1 MPLSVKHVL
10 SGALVL
16 IAVTAGAACSRTSYV
31 GPTDD
36 LSYPSS
42 MPRVNNGT
50 SDSGASP
57 GPAPSTSDRRTIEP
71 SNGAN
76 GWSPTPR

>member
-1 MPLSVKHVL
+1 MVV
-10 SGALVL
+10 A
-16 IAVTAGAACSRTSYV
+16 TGAACSRASYV
-31 GPTDD
+31 GPGDD

-57 GPAPSTSDRRTIEP
+57 DPAASTSDRETIEP
-71 SNGAN
+71 RNGSN
-76 GWSPTPR
+76 GWSPTTR